1 MDYLNHLGVE
11 KFPEENARQIFAQ
24 MARGVQEIHNQGIV
38 HCDLKHMNIFVTEM
52 SSETPKIKIGDFGLA
67 CKLEKDECMITRSGT
82 IGFMAPE
89 VVLE

>member
-11 KFPEENARQIFAQ
+11 KLPEEKARQIFTQ

-52 SSETPKIKIGDFGLA
+52 TSETP
-67 CKLEKDECMITRSGT
+67 
-82 IGFMAPE
+82 
-89 VVLE
+89 